1 MNLEDLKKINV
12 LSAHDDAALARL
24 GAVLAP
30 REFADGETIFAE
42 GSPGDGMHFISSG
55 AVRIEKQT
63 GVTGGVAKT
72 LAVIEAGDYFGE
84 MSLFDQQPR
93 SASAVAAGRTQ
104 TFWLSKAAFDD
115 LPKAG
120 GQAGMGVLFGMIRTS
135 SERIRR
141 LNRQVIVYDEIGK
154 AIGEATGLQQLLD
167 VMARQL
173 CLGTLADWAMV
184 LLRAQFSDRVE
195 VRSCVNLQ
203 LTAAQREALEDG
215 AGFWT
220 AVLREPGDRLVRDIT
235 QEEPFKSGTGLG
247 FETPALLLAPIRI
260 ESQSLGLL
268 VLGGRQ
274 AGQFD
279 ANDLNLVRG
288 VARQAAQA
296 IVNARHREEE
306 AARTRHAKQFV
317 RF

>member
-1 MNLEDLKKINV
+1 MTTRRWRG
-12 LSAHDDAALARL
+12 SARFWRPASLPTAKPFLRK
-24 GAVLAP
+24 
-30 REFADGETIFAE
+30 

-63 GVTGGVAKT
+63 GVAGGIAKT